1 MQPQRQRKTST
12 ALFDGVLAD
21 RHTTEDGSEYIHL
34 ILNRG
39 REPAAVLDVEFLFL
53 SGKHG
58 SLIWKFMSFS
68 VCYSPSYSAGLIG
81 TS

>member
-68 VCYSPSYSAGLIG
+68 VCYSPRLM
-81 TS
+81 